1 MRLNFLTAM
10 AAGAGALA
18 LGMAMATPAGA
29 AAGDFLGGCQL
40 SDLTTPNADACNGF
54 FEGNL
59 LNDSPTDLAIQTT
72 ALAALGLTWDGT
84 LEEAQLDL
92 NDPNI
97 DFTTLLS
104 GVTYIGVHWGK
115 GQGPVDVQGGVTG
128 FYRLDLAPDAE
139 LDVILSAFGSQSG
152 ARLYLTSPCVGA
164 DCGGGGGNE
173 VPEPATWAMMILGFG
188 GVGAVMRRRRFELAA
203 A

>member
-1 MRLNFLTAM
+1 MRMDFLAPM
-10 AAGAGALA
+10 AAAAGALA
-18 LGMAMATPAGA
+18 FGLAMATPATA
-29 AAGDFLGGCQL
+29 ANGDFLGGCL
-40 SDLTTPNADACNGF
+40 LTDLTSPNADGCNGF
-54 FEGNL
+54 YQGNM
-59 LNDSPTDLAIQTT
+59 LNDSPTDLAIQTS

-92 NDPNI
+92 NSQTI
-97 DFTTLLS
+97 DFLTLLS

-115 GQGPVDVQGGVTG
+115 GEGPVDVQGGVTG

-152 ARLYLTSPCVGA
+152 ARLYFTNPCVGG

-173 VPEPATWAMMILGFG
+173 IPEPATWAMMILGFG
-188 GVGAVMRRRRFELAA
+188 GVGVMMRRRRTATSPA
-203 A
+203 